1 MHLKCW
7 KRTHYSNFFG
17 TFSSQRKH
25 QETIR
30 HCVWLAGTFDMCD
43 IICHTKFHIISRP
56 YRILNWQLCV
66 WQRYFLLQVSPP
78 AWSNFSLS
86 IWPFFF
92 FWQLC
97 ALILQVPLRAW
108 SEFCVWNVVWIFKCG
123 LSYPASS
130 KRLVWYFCQRELTGW
145 RECQII
151 GEFSRRTD
159 IPAQLWCYSNTP
171 LPLPPPS
178 HHLFEPPP
186 LPPLHITCSWT
197 LAVFTINPSCLE
209 RAAQRGSYE
218 ENRRKKFQFHN
229 FYQILQIS
237 LQWEVRGY

>member
-7 KRTHYSNFFG
+7 KRTHDSNFFG

-108 SEFCVWNVVWIFKCG
+108 SEFCVWNVVWIFKMWTI
-123 LSYPASS
+123 LS
-130 KRLVWYFCQRELTGW
+130 G
-145 RECQII
+145 
-151 GEFSRRTD
+151 
-159 IPAQLWCYSNTP
+159 
-171 LPLPPPS
+171 
-178 HHLFEPPP
+178 
-186 LPPLHITCSWT
+186 
-197 LAVFTINPSCLE
+197 
-209 RAAQRGSYE
+209 
-218 ENRRKKFQFHN
+218 KFQEIGLIFLPTRIDRLARMSN
-229 FYQILQIS
+229 YWGI
-237 LQWEVRGY
+237 